1 MSCLDENTIAAFVDA
16 GSRLAHDDIVR
27 VERHVR
33 DCAKCRGLLSF
44 ALSAARPA
52 GALGGAGADQREQPD
67 DRDTSVPA
75 ANVLERGSEFGRYT
89 VLGLVGGGAM
99 SEVYAAY
106 DPGLD
111 RKVALKI
118 LHGRGRGADAR
129 SSDRLLREAK
139 AIARLRHPNVVVVH
153 EAGTVADRV
162 FLAMEY
168 VEGQTLA
175 AWLAERPRTRQEIL
189 DVFGAA
195 GRGLGAAHAAGL
207 VHRDFKPQNVMV
219 GGDGAVRVMDF
230 GLAREIAPP
239 DAALIESGAHS
250 SEPAARFEQ
259 ADLPLTRTGELV
271 GTPLYMAPEQFA
283 RERTDARTD
292 QFGFCVALYRALYG
306 VHPFAGDKLG
316 ELMAAVT
323 GGRVQPPPAKSA
335 VPPWLR
341 RILLRGLS
349 VDRALRWESMEALAA
364 ALSRDPARQRRRWLA
379 GAAIGAAVVS
389 AFVAARRPGTAE
401 SLCRGGPARLAGV
414 WEPAEG
420 DSHSGRRATTR
431 AAFLATGVDGAADT
445 WQRATRIVDRYTAD
459 WLRMYGDSCAATH
472 VRGEQSA
479 DVLDLRMACLQDRLD
494 GVKALTDVF
503 AAANATVVANA
514 VSAASALPAL
524 DRCADAKLLRA
535 VLPSPD
541 SPAVRARVE
550 TLRKDLARARALNAS
565 GQCAA
570 AKELRL
576 RLIADA
582 DALGYQPLQAESL
595 TTSIRGGA
603 SCVGHDESLPNSRR
617 GLMLALASHHDEVAG
632 EAAIFLAHM
641 QANRTGDVGRAR
653 DWVDLAG
660 AIMTRMGKDHPIL
673 ETWRLSA
680 LAAVHGKEGN
690 TREALDA
697 MERALTLMEKAQG
710 RDSLDYATA
719 LMNKGVSLFDM
730 KRFEDANDHYQRAAQ
745 LAAKVGGPNHPL
757 VAMALANSAETL
769 NSLRRHGEARSTA
782 LEALRIWR
790 GAGTSKLNEGF
801 VLINVGE
808 ASLATGRPRDAA
820 TEFDEALR
828 LFHDDA
834 TPLREAARFG
844 LARALW
850 ESAETRPR
858 ALALAREAA
867 AAYDHLHIPDEA
879 AKVDRWLKDHAP
891 SVPPKVASRH

>member
-52 GALGGAGADQREQPD
+52 GAPGGAGAGQRDQPG
-67 DRDTSVPA
+67 DRDIGVPT

-118 LHGRGRGADAR
+118 LHGRGGGADAR
-129 SSDRLLREAK
+129 SSGRLLREAK

-239 DAALIESGAHS
+239 DAAVIESGAHS
-250 SEPAARFEQ
+250 SEPAARSEQ

-316 ELMAAVT
+316 DLMAAVSA
-323 GGRVQPPPAKSA
+323 GHVQPAPAKTA
-335 VPPWLR
+335 VPPGLR

-364 ALSRDPARQRRRWLA
+364 ALSRDPARQRRRWLTGVA
-379 GAAIGAAVVS
+379 MGAAVVA

-414 WEPAEG
+414 WEPAVEG
-420 DSHSGRRATTR
+420 ENQSGRRAATR
-431 AAFLATGVDGAADT
+431 LAFLGTGVDGAADA
-445 WQRATRIVDRYTAD
+445 WQRAARILDRYTAD
-459 WLRMYGDSCAATH
+459 WLRMYSDSCAATH

-479 DVLDLRMACLQDRLD
+479 DVLDLRTACLHDRL
-494 GVKALTDVF
+494 GRVKALTDVF
-503 AAANATVVANA
+503 AAANATVIANA

-524 DRCADAKLLRA
+524 DRCADVKLLRA
-535 VLPSPD
+535 VMPPPD
-541 SPAVRARVE
+541 SPAIRSRVE
-550 TLRKDLARARALNAS
+550 ALRKDFARAAALNDS
-565 GQCAA
+565 GQCIAA
-570 AKELRL
+570 AEARR

-582 DALGYQPLQAESL
+582 DAVGYQPLQAESL
-595 TTSIRGGA
+595 TASIRAGA
-603 SCVGHDESLPNSRR
+603 ACVGHDELVANGRQAV
-617 GLMLALASHHDEVAG
+617 MLALASHHDEVAA
-632 EAAIFLAHM
+632 EAAIALAQM
-641 QANRTGDVGRAR
+641 RAGRMGDVSRAR
-653 DWVDLAG
+653 DWIDIAG
-660 AIMTRMGKDHPIL
+660 AIMTRMGNDHPIL
-673 ETWRLSA
+673 ETWRLEA
-680 LAAVHGKEGN
+680 LATVHVKEGN
-690 TREALDA
+690 TREALA
-697 MERALTLMEKAQG
+697 TFELALRLMEKTRG
-710 RDSLDYATA
+710 REQPRLC
-719 LMNKGVSLFDM
+719 
-730 KRFEDANDHYQRAAQ
+730 KRADEH
-745 LAAKVGGPNHPL
+745 G
-757 VAMALANSAETL
+757 
-769 NSLRRHGEARSTA
+769 RHGVRHQAAR
-782 LEALRIWR
+782 R
-790 GAGTSKLNEGF
+790 GQRLLSAGGAAGGEGRWPR
-801 VLINVGE
+801 
-808 ASLATGRPRDAA
+808 ASTGR
-820 TEFDEALR
+820 
-828 LFHDDA
+828 HG
-834 TPLREAARFG
+834 ARQQRRG
-844 LARALW
+844 
-850 ESAETRPR
+850 SQ
-858 ALALAREAA
+858 
-867 AAYDHLHIPDEA
+867 
-879 AKVDRWLKDHAP
+879 HAP
-891 SVPPKVASRH
+891 PP